1 MPYHVSL
8 ELTADE
14 VADLKMTALKK
25 RTTVK
30 GFVTDLVKGSLNQ
43 QSGESVAGDG
53 RRGEKSANQKT

>member
-14 VADLKMTALKK
+14 VADLKMVALRK

-30 GFVTDLVKGSLNQ
+30 GFVTDLVKSSLSR
-43 QSGESVAGDG
+43 QSGEPAAGG
-53 RRGEKSANQKT
+53 GSRGKAPAKSRK

>member
-1 MPYHVSL
+1 MYHVSL
-8 ELTADE
+8 DLTADE
-14 VADLKMTALKK
+14 VADLKMVALKK

-43 QSGESVAGDG
+43 QSGESVAGGG